1 MTFSMLVVSVI
12 AAIIAYEKCG
22 VMRPYGKVS
31 LWNRIAGAVNRMYQ
45 RMLSRMPQL
54 MKEIHKLVF
63 SGHGVWYIAVVLFVA
78 IYFSGN
84 GYMTYTDTEIL
95 KDEMYLEHG
104 GKDKEYIR
112 EYTNEKLTDLKNAM
126 AALNELI
133 VEKDSGNVSDDWED
147 WNIWME

>member
-1 MTFSMLVVSVI
+1 
-12 AAIIAYEKCG
+12 
-22 VMRPYGKVS
+22 
-31 LWNRIAGAVNRMYQ
+31 
-45 RMLSRMPQL
+45 

-63 SGHGVWYIAVVLFVA
+63 SGHGVWYITVVLFVA

-112 EYTNEKLTDLKNAM
+112 EYTNEKLTDLKNATGKTDIM
-126 AALNELI
+126 TQMESISMQECVLDTFRNLQI
-133 VEKDSGNVSDDWED
+133 N

>member
-1 MTFSMLVVSVI
+1 
-12 AAIIAYEKCG
+12 
-22 VMRPYGKVS
+22 MRPYGKVS
-31 LWNRIAGAVNRMYQ
+31 LWSRIAGAVNRMYQ

-95 KDEMYLEHG
+95 RMRCILSMVVK
-104 GKDKEYIR
+104 I
-112 EYTNEKLTDLKNAM
+112 KNT
-126 AALNELI
+126 
-133 VEKDSGNVSDDWED
+133 
-147 WNIWME
+147 